1 MAARNLYP
9 SSSSEE
15 SDSEAAQYSTSYSRP
30 SSRNPFLSGTTGSG
44 YSAVGQLPVK
54 RKQKALKSF
63 TGLEPAKP
71 SYRDYSRPAKVL
83 KKGSGSSY
91 DSRSSPP
98 EAKKHKMST
107 VQRSQYVLKSL
118 SKQLALR
125 QDEESDEES
134 PYKTPEH
141 TYSAPQHTTTYAH
154 SEFSLPAHSQKRDSR
169 QQSLVPHAESSSP
182 AHSQKRDSRQQ
193 SLVPH
198 AESSS
203 PARSQRSDP
212 GLRSLFPCSESSSPS
227 HPQRREQGSGSEQG
241 PGSFLPQHCVNTAII
256 TEALRD
262 TMSLVFPERADEWS
276 DDWGYTVADI
286 IIKRKQMAAQ
296 RHCSSAYED
305 GSGTS
310 TACQPDV
317 SSIPHS
323 QDEESDEESPYKTPS
338 EHTYSAP
345 QHTTTYAGKGKTPH
359 SARHSGSAHSSR
371 QQGESSSGRSG
382 KQSGSTAKRVVA
394 LDCEMVG
401 CQPDAKWLAR
411 LSAARRKGKRKKLP
425 SEVSVAGR
433 CTIVDYNGKVL
444 YDSHIRP
451 NLEIITLRT
460 CISGITYRD
469 LNDATPFDEARQEV
483 MDLLRD
489 RLVVAHDIKHDL
501 SSLQLSLRPESIRD
515 TSTCTPL
522 RKLAGVPLSHPHA
535 ALRKLAKN
543 VLGRDVQT
551 ELPHSSLKD
560 ARVAMELYRAVEEEW
575 EREEEVDTGW

>member
-30 SSRNPFLSGTTGSG
+30 SSHNPFLSGTTGSV

-63 TGLEPAKP
+63 TGLEPAEP

-83 KKGSGSSY
+83 KKGNGSSY

-107 VQRSQYVLKSL
+107 VQRSRSL

-125 QDEESDEES
+125 
-134 PYKTPEH
+134 
-141 TYSAPQHTTTYAH
+141 
-154 SEFSLPAHSQKRDSR
+154 
-169 QQSLVPHAESSSP
+169 
-182 AHSQKRDSRQQ
+182 
-193 SLVPH
+193 
-198 AESSS
+198 
-203 PARSQRSDP
+203 
-212 GLRSLFPCSESSSPS
+212 
-227 HPQRREQGSGSEQG
+227 
-241 PGSFLPQHCVNTAII
+241 
-256 TEALRD
+256 
-262 TMSLVFPERADEWS
+262 
-276 DDWGYTVADI
+276 
-286 IIKRKQMAAQ
+286 
-296 RHCSSAYED
+296 
-305 GSGTS
+305 
-310 TACQPDV
+310 
-317 SSIPHS
+317 

-411 LSAARRKGKRKKLP
+411 LSVARKRKKLP

-433 CTIVDYNGKVL
+433 CTIVDYNGEVL

-460 CISGITYRD
+460 CVSGITYRD

>member
-1 MAARNLYP
+1 MAGRNLSP

-30 SSRNPFLSGTTGSG
+30 E
-44 YSAVGQLPVK
+44 
-54 RKQKALKSF
+54 F
-63 TGLEPAKP
+63 T
-71 SYRDYSRPAKVL
+71 
-83 KKGSGSSY
+83 
-91 DSRSSPP
+91 
-98 EAKKHKMST
+98 
-107 VQRSQYVLKSL
+107 
-118 SKQLALR
+118 
-125 QDEESDEES
+125 
-134 PYKTPEH
+134 
-141 TYSAPQHTTTYAH
+141 
-154 SEFSLPAHSQKRDSR
+154 LPAHSQKRDR
-169 QQSLVPHAESSSP
+169 RL
-182 AHSQKRDSRQQ
+182 Q

-203 PARSQRSDP
+203 PARSQRSNP
-212 GLRSLFPCSESSSPS
+212 RLRSLLPRSEYSSPS
-227 HPQRREQGSGSEQG
+227 HPQSREQG

-256 TEALRD
+256 TEALQD

-276 DDWGYTVADI
+276 DNWGYTVADI

-296 RHCSSAYED
+296 RQYSSTCED

-310 TACQPDV
+310 TAHAAV
-317 SSIPHS
+317 N
-323 QDEESDEESPYKTPS
+323 PS
-338 EHTYSAP
+338 YSAP

-382 KQSGSTAKRVVA
+382 KQYSTSYSRPTSRNPFLSGTTGSGYSAVGQLPVKRKQKAWKSFTGLEPGEPSYRDYSRPAKVLKKGSGRSYDSRSFRKSPPEAKKHKMSTVQRSQYVLKSLSKQLALRGDEEDSDEESPYKTPSEHTYSAPQHTTTYTGKGKTPHSARHSGSAHSSRQQGESSSGRSSKRSGSTAKRVVA

-401 CQPDAKWLAR
+401 CQPDAEWLAR
-411 LSAARRKGKRKKLP
+411 LRRKGKRKKLP

-433 CTIVDYNGKVL
+433 CTIVDYNGDVL

-460 CISGITYRD
+460 CVSGITYRD

-522 RKLAGVPLSHPHA
+522 RKLAGMPLSHPHA

>member
-1 MAARNLYP
+1 MAARNLSP

-30 SSRNPFLSGTTGSG
+30 
-44 YSAVGQLPVK
+44 Q
-54 RKQKALKSF
+54 F
-63 TGLEPAKP
+63 T
-71 SYRDYSRPAKVL
+71 
-83 KKGSGSSY
+83 
-91 DSRSSPP
+91 
-98 EAKKHKMST
+98 
-107 VQRSQYVLKSL
+107 
-118 SKQLALR
+118 
-125 QDEESDEES
+125 
-134 PYKTPEH
+134 
-141 TYSAPQHTTTYAH
+141 
-154 SEFSLPAHSQKRDSR
+154 LPAHSQKRDR
-169 QQSLVPHAESSSP
+169 RL
-182 AHSQKRDSRQQ
+182 Q

-203 PARSQRSDP
+203 PARSQRSNP
-212 GLRSLFPCSESSSPS
+212 RLRSLLPRSEYSSPS

-276 DDWGYTVADI
+276 DDRGYTVAD

-296 RHCSSAYED
+296 RHYSSTYED

-310 TACQPDV
+310 TAHAGV
-317 SSIPHS
+317 N
-323 QDEESDEESPYKTPS
+323 PS
-338 EHTYSAP
+338 YSAP

-371 QQGESSSGRSG
+371 QQGESSSGRSS
-382 KQSGSTAKRVVA
+382 KRSGSTARRVVA

-401 CQPDAKWLAR
+401 CQPDAEWLAR
-411 LSAARRKGKRKKLP
+411 LRRKGKRKKLP

-433 CTIVDYNGKVL
+433 CTIVDYNGDVL

-460 CISGITYRD
+460 CVSGITYRD

-483 MDLLRD
+483 MDLLRN
-489 RLVVAHDIKHDL
+489 RPVVAHDIKHDL

-535 ALRKLAKN
+535 ALWKLAKN